1 MTQLASRGAGP
12 EATTLRPFM
21 PSAGQAEAASAVLTR
36 IRYGV
41 WLIGAA
47 FVLVGTVF
55 GVAVWQFTA
64 ASDVVAIVGSVTTI
78 TGTLVGGFF
87 GAHLGS
93 AGKEA
98 AEAGRTQAERAA
110 RVALGKL
117 EPHAAEDLMQVL

>member
-1 MTQLASRGAGP
+1 M
-12 EATTLRPFM
+12 TLRPFT
-21 PSAGQAEAASAVLTR
+21 PSSGQAEASGADLTR

-64 ASDVVAIVGSVTTI
+64 ASDVVAVVGSVTTI
-78 TGTLVGGFF
+78 IGTLVGGFF

-98 AEAGRTQAERAA
+98 AEAGRTQAERTA
-110 RVALGKL
+110 RIALGKL
-117 EPHAAEDLMQVL
+117 EPHAAEDLMKVL